1 MWLDFVTYLHHHGH
15 EQQLPW
21 YRGKDEGWSTGF
33 YAYRGL
39 FGSLGSGPVETTQR
53 KSDLEDSRG
62 YEAFHWLELF
72 SWLLRISFWNYC
84 VTFRVSRLKVMVIS
98 FGAAYQSSG
107 CPVVACGFL
116 EDGCRMAAV
125 PDCFGFQNQLL
136 GSGFEDFSCRD
147 LLWVYMFFGSDR
159 SDYLD

>member
-1 MWLDFVTYLHHHGH
+1 MAMSSSFLGTA
-15 EQQLPW
+15 E
-21 YRGKDEGWSTGF
+21 
-33 YAYRGL
+33 RGL

-62 YEAFHWLELF
+62 YEAFHWLVKLMFLCRQMDLF
-72 SWLLRISFWNYC
+72 WMVAVPDLIRSCYEVFTSDAADL
-84 VTFRVSRLKVMVIS
+84 VSL
-98 FGAAYQSSG
+98 FGLPSG
-107 CPVVACGFL
+107 CL
-116 EDGCRMAAV
+116 RCRMAAV